1 MANGK
6 KKLFIILGVITLL
19 AAGGC
24 TAWFTF
30 GNQVLGV
37 EHQQQ
42 EKSAKVQSPI
52 YYVVMPQPFTFNVT
66 GDPRDRVVQIRVQ
79 LMVRGAESE
88 TLTNQNIPL
97 LESTLLQNFSAAT
110 VEDLRT
116 AYGRTELRQ
125 RALTAVQSSM
135 EKVTGAPVVERV
147 LFTGFVMQ

>member
-24 TAWFTF
+24 TAWFAF
-30 GNQVLGV
+30 GNQESDV

-42 EKSAKVQSPI
+42 EKGAKIESPI

-79 LMVRGAESE
+79 LMVRGTGNE

-116 AYGRTELRQ
+116 AHGRTELRQ
-125 RALTAVQSSM
+125 RALSAVQSTM
-135 EKVTGAPVVERV
+135 EKVTGVPAVERV